1 MATSSKIQLSL
12 NDCGVFHTPG
22 ITKEAAAKA
31 SEVLQD
37 NHEHHHIFFNQEGFH
52 STYDYRD
59 RPSIFAITSQFS
71 STLSGRFIS
80 FPQTHWRRYLH
91 WSFIDHIA
99 HHTLTLYA
107 LGATATEI
115 QQHYDRN
122 KSYQRPPQPI
132 DDNILENLRDY
143 QKFHDYLGNERYY
156 HDYLVFFQDEIDKK
170 GYEEVIKEYVL
181 KGDERA
187 DDMLVR
193 LHAGKLLRR
202 PYSSRSKPL
211 RFELHSSRDIFSMWL
226 YNTPTVIDQP

>member
-80 FPQTHWRRYLH
+80 FPQTH
-91 WSFIDHIA
+91 
-99 HHTLTLYA
+99 
-107 LGATATEI
+107 
-115 QQHYDRN
+115 
-122 KSYQRPPQPI
+122 
-132 DDNILENLRDY
+132 
-143 QKFHDYLGNERYY
+143 
-156 HDYLVFFQDEIDKK
+156 
-170 GYEEVIKEYVL
+170 
-181 KGDERA
+181 
-187 DDMLVR
+187 
-193 LHAGKLLRR
+193 
-202 PYSSRSKPL
+202 
-211 RFELHSSRDIFSMWL
+211 
-226 YNTPTVIDQP
+226 